1 MFWWRGEKRRESLQL
16 RLWNLSSTS
25 ISPAVP
31 RRLYCQIS
39 ANQREAEMSANVNKH
54 WKHVP
59 KVMTSLL
66 MSSPPI
72 SISHRL
78 FRCRYSNS
86 RDVVASC
93 PSFSRPAPPP
103 ELACRLRLW
112 RLQRRDAIQVEPPLL
127 PLDQQEDKR
136 KLCSHGVILRAEN
149 SLFDTLFLLFVN
161 WEGPQFL
168 FQLCFI

>member
-1 MFWWRGEKRRESLQL
+1 
-16 RLWNLSSTS
+16 
-25 ISPAVP
+25 
-31 RRLYCQIS
+31 
-39 ANQREAEMSANVNKH
+39 
-54 WKHVP
+54 
-59 KVMTSLL
+59 

-86 RDVVASC
+86 RDAVASC
-93 PSFSRPAPPP
+93 PSFSRPAARAPG

-112 RLQRRDAIQVEPPLL
+112 RFQMCGAIQVEPPLL

-136 KLCSHGVILRAEN
+136 KLCSHGVILRAQD

-161 WEGPQFL
+161 WRGFAVSFSVVFYIVVEIPCFGIVDIQRDSTQETEGAAISRLPGTGFL
-168 FQLCFI
+168 RLKGTQRTQRVSCCGVH